1 MKGGQCEQCG
11 FDDARALRF
20 HHVKPLRRTS
30 NGLSKRDQTSTETH
44 RAVVNGK
51 AKGIRLLCAN
61 CSTIATA
68 KDGTLNVNIKRAPK
82 QVARCGVMRETAS
95 MVIRSHASTATLPRW
110 SSIGWRSGPT
120 KGGVPAGI
128 ARPHL
133 LRVSDARKSVVAVT
147 EEAVRPAQ

>member
-95 MVIRSHASTATLPRW
+95 MVIRSMPRRLP
-110 SSIGWRSGPT
+110 SLDGPPLDGGRVLQ
-120 KGGVPAGI
+120 KGVPAGI